1 MSLSNQNDYKLNLKN
16 HTDSGDIKRSQ
27 SFKQDVPG
35 QEKQPEDLDAKSQ
48 NNDNDDSFL
57 TENGE
62 RQAEHNY
69 KIYLEYLKL
78 TESVINRNF
87 GLQAHNAKQTLVM
100 LKEEIAESIERQDKE
115 ITEMFLKL
123 KEDNRREK
131 LNLIQKIDNH
141 YQHIEQFKIQFDMD
155 GAMQQIGSVPQDM
168 TMIESDA
175 ARVSQV
181 QESMFLN
188 VLNSN
193 YNQMLK
199 LNLRGQELSVNR
211 NILTHVKGSQLYEIF
226 SDLEKVPNQ

>member
-1 MSLSNQNDYKLNLKN
+1 
-16 HTDSGDIKRSQ
+16 
-27 SFKQDVPG
+27 
-35 QEKQPEDLDAKSQ
+35 
-48 NNDNDDSFL
+48 
-57 TENGE
+57 
-62 RQAEHNY
+62 
-69 KIYLEYLKL
+69 
-78 TESVINRNF
+78 
-87 GLQAHNAKQTLVM
+87 M

-188 VLNSN
+188 VLKSN